1 MIETLV
7 NSARQTNYFPTNR
20 HKCRFP
26 KVKEKDY
33 SQDILL
39 KLKKQVQVHTI
50 TNLTQN
56 I

>member
-7 NSARQTNYFPTNR
+7 NSARQTNYFPAYW

-33 SQDILL
+33 S
-39 KLKKQVQVHTI
+39 
-50 TNLTQN
+50 
-56 I
+56 